1 MADVSEVS
9 KFIAQRVAASLYPD
23 GESET
28 SLAGVPVK
36 IYPGW
41 PVPDALQL
49 DIEAGAAH
57 VTVWPLPGE
66 RKVSTDLGRPFW
78 TVAKGE
84 PSLQVNVN
92 GSIITLSGEVTADT
106 NVQIAL
112 GSKAYRFHFPANTTL
127 SSVRERLSEA
137 LPLASILVGRIMVLN
152 AGRITASV
160 TTAGTVVREL
170 RRQIKEFQVTVWAPT
185 PVLRNRIGMLV
196 DVTLSEQHHIDLGDH
211 APAQMLYARQ
221 SESDAGGNFH
231 IYRRDLIFSVNF
243 ALTQHSTASEVIAT
257 AFSLNSH

>member
-9 KFIAQRVAASLYPD
+9 QFIARRVAAVLYPE
-23 GESET
+23 GESKP
-28 SLAGVPVK
+28 SLSGVPVK

-41 PVPDALQL
+41 PVPDVLQR
-49 DIEAGAAH
+49 DIEAGAVH

-66 RKVSTDLGRPFW
+66 RKVSTGLGRAFR
-78 TVAKGE
+78 TVAKGK

-92 GSIITLSGEVTADT
+92 GSIITLSGEVAADI

-112 GSKAYRFHFPANTTL
+112 GSKVFRFHFPAGITL
-127 SSVRERLSEA
+127 NSVRERLSEA
-137 LPLASILVGRIMVLN
+137 LPLASIIFGRIMVLN
-152 AGRITASV
+152 AGHITASV

-185 PVLRNRIGMLV
+185 PMLRNRIGTLV

-211 APAQMLYARQ
+211 APAQMLCARQ

-231 IYRRDLIFSVNF
+231 VYRRDLVISVNF
-243 ALTQHSTASEVIAT
+243 ALTQQSTASEVIAT
-257 AFSLNSH
+257 AFSLNGH

>member
-9 KFIAQRVAASLYPD
+9 EFIAQRVAASLYPD

-41 PVPDALQL
+41 PVPDVLQR
-49 DIEAGAAH
+49 DIEADAAH
-57 VTVWPLPGE
+57 VTVWALPGE
-66 RKVSTDLGRPFW
+66 RKVSTGLGRPFR
-78 TVAKGE
+78 TVAKGK

-92 GSIITLSGEVTADT
+92 DSIITLSGEVTADT

-112 GSKAYRFHFPANTTL
+112 GSKAYRFHFPAGSELNR
-127 SSVRERLSEA
+127 VRERLSEV
-137 LPLASILVGRIMVLN
+137 LPRASSVPGHIEVLS

-170 RRQIKEFQVTVWAPT
+170 RRQLKEFQVTVWAPT
-185 PVLRNRIGMLV
+185 PVLRNRIGTLV
-196 DVTLSEQHHIDLGDH
+196 DVTLSEQHHIDLSDH
-211 APAQMLYARQ
+211 VPAQMLYARQ

-231 IYRRDLIFSVNF
+231 VYRRDLIFSVNF
-243 ALTQHSTASEVIAT
+243 SLTQQSTASEVIAT
-257 AFSLNSH
+257 EFSLNGH

>member
-1 MADVSEVS
+1 MADVSEVTQ
-9 KFIAQRVAASLYPD
+9 FIARRVAAALFPD

-41 PVPDALQL
+41 PVPDALQR

-66 RKVSTDLGRPFW
+66 RKVSTGLGRPFR
-78 TVAKGE
+78 TVAKGK

-92 GSIITLSGEVTADT
+92 GSIIRLSGEVTADT

-112 GSKAYRFHFPANTTL
+112 GSKVFRLHFPAGITL
-127 SSVRERLSEA
+127 SSVKARLSET
-137 LPLASILVGRIMVLN
+137 LPRASVIFGRVVVLS
-152 AGRITASV
+152 AGHITATV

-185 PVLRNRIGMLV
+185 PVLRNRIGTLV

-211 APAQMLYARQ
+211 VPAQMLYARQ

-231 IYRRDLIFSVNF
+231 VYRRDLIFSINF
-243 ALTQHSTASEVIAT
+243 ALTQQSTASEVIAT
-257 AFSLNSH
+257 EFSLNGH